1 MNELD
6 KLDSQQRQNKTL
18 GKRNKFHERLEANL
32 NRAQRAK
39 RRERER
45 ERESRGKRIKFTADA
60 QTVLKVLLLLE
71 LAVHESSHSLR
82 SI

>member
-1 MNELD
+1 MD

-39 RRERER
+39 RRERE
-45 ERESRGKRIKFTADA
+45 SRGKRIKFTADA
-60 QTVLKVLLLLE
+60 QTVLKVLLLLLE